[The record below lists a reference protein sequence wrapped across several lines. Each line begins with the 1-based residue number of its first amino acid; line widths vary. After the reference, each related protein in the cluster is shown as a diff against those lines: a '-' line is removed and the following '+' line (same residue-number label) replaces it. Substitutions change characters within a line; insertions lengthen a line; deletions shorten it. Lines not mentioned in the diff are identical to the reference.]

1 MAKSNPTFGQ
11 MKSKSAV
18 GYSAFPLDHLVNF
31 TSAAGY
37 LIPVFWDFLDPGDK
51 VNFKTLLRTKSQPL
65 TKPAMAT
72 CIERVEWF
80 AVPIDQLYKPFGAK
94 YYGINDIS
102 SDLLPTKG
110 YDDYLPYFQL
120 TKINDVISSLP
131 VTPESQS
138 AVPVSLPLAQD
149 CMRLCQSFGVPKLV
163 GLVANQQFPASISA
177 LPFAAY
183 QKIYSDHYRLTDRE
197 ENDPAAYNL
206 DSFVG
211 SSGSQSANI
220 TDDTRIRKLITLRK
234 RPYMR
239 DYFTSMS
246 VSPLMG
252 SQDVNASGVD
262 LGRINQWLNGLS
274 QVGTGVPFSEGGIA
288 GGNSTIG
295 MIYSTDVSPTTVRL
309 PNSGSSQ
316 IVGNTLGAAFNPP
329 NIRSLFAVEKLLE
342 VTRRAKKHYDMQTL
356 AHFGVEV
363 PKGLS
368 GECMKLGTHEQY
380 LQIGEVISSANTSEG
395 SLGELAGRGNS
406 EGSSKKFDFEAKCHC
421 VLMAIYSVEPVVNMG
436 SDGVPRLLSMTN
448 ASDFFKSEFDN
459 LGLQPVFRKEL
470 YAGAYNSET
479 VSGNNYNT
487 VIGWQPRYEQLKGRY
502 NRSFAGCDNSYF
514 SEWALNRTSIGN
526 TAPSVSRNFFYV
538 WPTDLNNILLQNY
551 NFASPQTLYSQD
563 YFVNQIYFDVTKS
576 SKKSIFGVPNL

>member
-1 MAKSNPTFGQ
+1 MAKFNPTFGQ

-51 VNFKTLLRTKSQPL
+51 VNFKTLLRTKTQPL

-102 SDLLPTKG
+102 TDLLPTKG
-110 YDDYLPYFQL
+110 YDDYLPYIQL

-131 VTPESQS
+131 TTPEAQS

-149 CMRLCQSFGVPKLV
+149 SMRLCQSFGVPKLV
-163 GLVANQQFPASISA
+163 GLAANQQFPAAISA

-211 SSGSQSANI
+211 SSGNQSANI
-220 TDDTRIRKLITLRK
+220 TDNTRIQKLITLRK

-252 SQDVNASGVD
+252 RNDIGSSGTE
-262 LGRINQWLNGLS
+262 LIKLSQWLSGITRLP
-274 QVGTGVPFSEGGIA
+274 TGVPSEDYSSQGYEE
-288 GGNSTIG
+288 NSVVNP
-295 MIYSTDVSPTTVRL
+295 TDVKL
-309 PNSGSSQ
+309 PFN
-316 IVGNTLGAAFNPP
+316 AAAAEDGLQNVSAA
-329 NIRSLFAVEKLLE
+329 NIRSMFAVEKLLE

-368 GECMKLGTHEQY
+368 GECFKLGTHEQY

-406 EGSSKKFDFEAKCHC
+406 EGSSKNFDFEAKCHC
-421 VLMAIYSVEPVVNMG
+421 VLMAIYSVEPVVNIG

-470 YAGAYNSET
+470 YAGSYNAET
-479 VSGNNYNT
+479 VSDNNYNT

-526 TAPSVSRNFFYV
+526 TAPTVSRNFFYV

-551 NFASPQTLYSQD
+551 NFATPQTLYSQD